1 MDALTTYRLF
11 AANSERTLERISQ
24 SPLVARETE
33 YYKENIGNIESIDD
47 FVDDRRLLNYALKA
61 YGLEEMS
68 YAKALIKKA
77 LEGGVDDDRSF
88 ANLLADP
95 RYKEF
100 VTDFNFERYGAAT
113 TSFDRVQQ
121 GVVDR
126 YYQQEME
133 QEAGNDN
140 VGARLAIYFERKAE
154 GITSELEILGDRAIL
169 QVVQTAL
176 GLPQQMS
183 FSSLDRQQEMIK
195 DRLDVE
201 DLSDPEFV
209 KDLTKR
215 FLALWDI
222 NNPSSVSVPPLLSTP
237 LGSQQQSLS
246 LDLLASLQTFKS
258 RL

>member
-1 MDALTTYRLF
+1 
-11 AANSERTLERISQ
+11 
-24 SPLVARETE
+24 
-33 YYKENIGNIESIDD
+33 
-47 FVDDRRLLNYALKA
+47 
-61 YGLEEMS
+61 
-68 YAKALIKKA
+68 
-77 LEGGVDDDRSF
+77 
-88 ANLLADP
+88 
-95 RYKEF
+95 
-100 VTDFNFERYGAAT
+100 
-113 TSFDRVQQ
+113 
-121 GVVDR
+121 
-126 YYQQEME
+126 ME

-222 NNPSSVSVPPLLSTP
+222 NNPSSVSVPPLLSS
-237 LGSQQQSLS
+237 GRMRSMRGRCWANIAH
-246 LDLLASLQTFKS
+246 LLRLMGMPSRHASVAAV
-258 RL
+258 R